1 MSEGQHRLVMKLP
14 RFRRPVSAG
23 GEVKPA
29 HGSIALA
36 VGALGIVYGDIGT
49 SPLYAVNFLFSSQTQ
64 IARSSDNICGGIS
77 LVVWA
82 LTIVITIK
90 YAVLVLR
97 ADNDGE
103 GGVFALYGLLDRFMR
118 RGMPLLLW
126 VLLLGAGLLL
136 GDGMITPAISVL
148 SAVEGI
154 RVATPMLDTAVIPTT
169 LGILTALFAL
179 QFKGTGG
186 VGRIFGPVMIV
197 WLVIIAGLGVFQ
209 IARQPEILKAF
220 DPLLGVIFL
229 ARCGWRAGL
238 LVLGAVVLVLT
249 GGEAMYADLG
259 HFGARPIRL
268 SWFILAYPCLVLNYL
283 GQGAF
288 LLGGTPQAGHNLFYG
303 MVPAGLIIP
312 MVALATA
319 ATVIASQALI
329 SGAFSLIAQAIAL
342 GLFPRLVVKHTHY
355 AQAGEVYVPFVN
367 RVLYVGCVL
376 LVLGFRSSAA
386 LGAAY
391 GLAESG
397 VMIITSTA
405 MFSIAR
411 RYWRWSLVQS
421 GGLFGALALVDG
433 AFLVANSLKVL
444 EGGWVPLSIGL
455 LVFFVMATWRWGRKI
470 TYAGYSAKHT
480 MSMRELIALHRT
492 AASYIE
498 RTAILMV
505 PAPVHSGGERVPA
518 LMQLLWD
525 RTGVLPRNV
534 IFVQV
539 VHPKVPHI
547 HENRYSVRVLER
559 SARGSIIRVELKFG
573 FMEEPNVEAVLED
586 MIAHKEIDLATD
598 ERKWI
603 VHVSHENLVPSKT
616 MRPVRRMRLRLFNL
630 LRFISRPAYYHYGL
644 GDEVQL
650 SAEIL
655 PVHVR

>member
-1 MSEGQHRLVMKLP
+1 MKLP
-14 RFRRPVSAG
+14 RFRRPVRASHEAG
-23 GEVKPA
+23 PA
-29 HGSIALA
+29 HGSSALLA
-36 VGALGIVYGDIGT
+36 VGALGVVYGDIGT
-49 SPLYAVNFLFSSQTQ
+49 SPLYAVNFLFFGQTH
-64 IARSSDNICGGIS
+64 IARSPENICGGIS

-82 LTIVITIK
+82 LTLVIAAK
-90 YAVLVLR
+90 YATFVLR

-103 GGVFALYGLLDRFMR
+103 GGVFALYGLLDKFTR
-118 RGMPLLLW
+118 RGMPALLW

-148 SAVEGI
+148 SAAEGV
-154 RVATPMLDTAVIPTT
+154 RVATPMFGNAVVPIT
-169 LGILTALFAL
+169 LVILTALFAM

-197 WLVIIAGLGVFQ
+197 WFFVIAGLGLVQ
-209 IARQPEILKAF
+209 IVRQPEILKAF
-220 DPLLGVIFL
+220 DPLLGLAFL
-229 ARCGWRAGL
+229 AHCGWRTGL
-238 LVLGAVVLVLT
+238 MVLGAIVLVLT

-268 SWFILAYPCLVLNYL
+268 SWFGLAFPCLLLNYL

-288 LLGGTPQAGHNLFYG
+288 LLGGTALAGHNLFYS
-303 MVPAGLIIP
+303 MVPAGFIFP
-312 MVALATA
+312 MVGLATA
-319 ATVIASQALI
+319 ATIIASQALI

-342 GLFPRLVVKHTHY
+342 GLFPRLTIKHTHH

-367 RVLYVGCVL
+367 RVLYVGCVA

-411 RYWRWSLVQS
+411 RYWNWSLAQS
-421 GGLFGALALVDG
+421 GGLFGAAALVDG

-480 MSMRELIALHRT
+480 MSMKELVALHRN

-505 PAPVHSGGERVPA
+505 PAPVHAGSERAPA

-525 RTGVLPRNV
+525 RLGVLPRNL

-539 VHPKVPHI
+539 VHPKVPYI
-547 HENRYSVRVLER
+547 HDSRYAVTVFER
-559 SARGSIIRVELKFG
+559 NAKGSIVRVELKFG

-586 MIAHKEIDLATD
+586 MISHKQIDLSAD
-598 ERKWI
+598 ERNWI
-603 VHVSHENLVPSKT
+603 VHVSHENLVPEKV
-616 MRPVRRMRLRLFNL
+616 MRPVRRVRLRVFNL
-630 LRFISRPAYYHYGL
+630 LRFVSRPAYYHYGL

>member
-1 MSEGQHRLVMKLP
+1 MKLP
-14 RFRRPVSAG
+14 RFRRPS

-29 HGSIALA
+29 HGSLALLA
-36 VGALGIVYGDIGT
+36 VGALGVVYGDIGT
-49 SPLYAVNFLFSSQTQ
+49 SPLYAVNFLFFSQTQ
-64 IARSSDNICGGIS
+64 IARSTDNICGGIS

-82 LTIVITIK
+82 LTLVIAAK
-90 YAVLVLR
+90 YATFVLR

-103 GGVFALYGLLDRFMR
+103 GGVFALYGLLDKFTR
-118 RGMPLLLW
+118 RGKPLLLW

-148 SAVEGI
+148 SAVEGV
-154 RVATPMLDTAVIPTT
+154 RVATPMFNNAVIPIT
-169 LGILTALFAL
+169 LVILTALFAL

-197 WLVIIAGLGVFQ
+197 WFFVIAGLGLVQ
-209 IARQPEILKAF
+209 IVRQPEILRAF
-220 DPLLGVIFL
+220 DPFLGLAFL
-229 ARCGWRAGL
+229 ARCGWRTGL
-238 LVLGAVVLVLT
+238 LVLGAIVLVLT

-268 SWFILAYPCLVLNYL
+268 SWFGLAYPCLLLDYL

-288 LLGGTPQAGHNLFYG
+288 LLGGTALAGHNLFYS
-303 MVPAGLIIP
+303 MVPPGFIFP
-312 MVALATA
+312 MVGLATA
-319 ATVIASQALI
+319 ATIIASQALI

-342 GLFPRLVVKHTHY
+342 GLFPRLVIKHTHH

-376 LVLGFRSSAA
+376 LVIGFRSSAA

-405 MFSIAR
+405 MFSVAR
-411 RYWRWSLVQS
+411 RYWNWSLAQS
-421 GGLFGALALVDG
+421 GGLFGAVALIDG
-433 AFLVANSLKVL
+433 AFVVANSLKVL

-455 LVFFVMATWRWGRKI
+455 LVFFTMATWRWGRKL

-480 MSMRELIALHRT
+480 MSMLELIALHQN

-505 PAPVHSGGERVPA
+505 PAPVHPGSERTPA

-525 RTGVLPRNV
+525 RLGVLPRNL

-539 VHPKVPHI
+539 VHPKVPYI
-547 HENRYSVRVLER
+547 HENRYSVTVFER
-559 SARGSIIRVELKFG
+559 SAKGSIIRVELKFG

-586 MIAHKEIDLATD
+586 MISHKEIDLPAD
-598 ERKWI
+598 ERNWI
-603 VHVSHENLVPSKT
+603 VHVSHENLVPEKV
-616 MRPVRRMRLRLFNL
+616 MRPLRRIRLKFFNL
-630 LRFISRPAYYHYGL
+630 LRFVSRPAYYHYGL